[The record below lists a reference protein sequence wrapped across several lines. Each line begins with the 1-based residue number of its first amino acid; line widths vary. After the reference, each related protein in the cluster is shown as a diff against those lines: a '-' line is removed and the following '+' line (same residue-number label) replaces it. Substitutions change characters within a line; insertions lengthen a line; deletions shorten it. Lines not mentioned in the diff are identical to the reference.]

1 MGGRGSGAAGVFHQ
15 CKQRKRL
22 HTYLLQ
28 FNHCKNSIRQMVPFR
43 GIATARQIQSLLAM
57 TYWYNHYKQLFPL
70 RPPKLVHLKS
80 ASKLQTVRQ
89 LHQGWRGVANKG
101 TSPRACGWEAYI
113 PLCPNGRSGARHQ
126 PLATERRKRQ
136 GCGVVYLHNAPICT
150 LAIPTSIASGT
161 YRRLVLHL
169 QPHNCEHICACLL

>member
-1 MGGRGSGAAGVFHQ
+1 MHDQKNHFFYLIVLQSAPRNDIVRKCNKVLAYAPSSVTSCHLLPEGEGLGGCAIVYAKGVY
-15 CKQRKRL
+15 K
-22 HTYLLQ
+22 
-28 FNHCKNSIRQMVPFR
+28 VPFR

-101 TSPRACGWEAYI
+101 TSPRACGWEEYL
-113 PLCPNGRSGARHQ
+113 PLNYNRRSGARHQ
-126 PLATERRKRQ
+126 PLPYWQFLGRTP
-136 GCGVVYLHNAPICT
+136 YTH
-150 LAIPTSIASGT
+150 
-161 YRRLVLHL
+161 
-169 QPHNCEHICACLL
+169 